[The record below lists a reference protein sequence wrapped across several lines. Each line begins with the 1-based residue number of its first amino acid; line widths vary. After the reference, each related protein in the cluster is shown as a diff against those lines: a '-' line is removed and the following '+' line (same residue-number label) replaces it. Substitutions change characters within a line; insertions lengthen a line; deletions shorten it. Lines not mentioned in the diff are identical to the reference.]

1 MANFQ
6 NNSLPG
12 IPGIPTAPPPTSN
25 TMPAPPGQVQGY
37 NPYGYNP
44 YGGYDNPQQNW
55 KPPMNEYAPPPPS
68 EHPPPPPTQ

>member
-1 MANFQ
+1 
-6 NNSLPG
+6 
-12 IPGIPTAPPPTSN
+12 
-25 TMPAPPGQVQGY
+25 MPAPPGQVQGY